1 MAKNNKDTNFEL
13 EISQKEL
20 QEFIENL
27 DPKRNI
33 QDLAASAAEIIASA
47 GFSTH
52 WDDILPMLDDEH
64 ISEDLRLAAHIIFRA
79 KLVLEEMEKDSS
91 LRNIV
96 YNTMLMMDALEVA
109 NIKGYIPSESDV
121 NFNKMEAKTSSMN
134 MAIKKEKIIDTIRQ
148 LAKENPKKG
157 ITWLRKRAST
167 LLSSETQKGYSY
179 RQILRDTKGMR
190 IKNDKT

>member
-1 MAKNNKDTNFEL
+1 MSNKNKDKDSEL

-20 QEFIENL
+20 QEFIETL

-33 QDLAASAAEIIASA
+33 QDLAASAAEIIANA
-47 GFSTH
+47 GFSTQ
-52 WDDILPMLDDEH
+52 WDDILPMLDDQH
-64 ISEDLRLAAHIIFRA
+64 IQEQLRLAAHIIFRA

-91 LRNIV
+91 SDNIV

-109 NIKGYIPSESDV
+109 NLKGYIPPTSEV
-121 NFNKMEAKTSSMN
+121 NFKKMKAKTSTMD

-148 LAKENPKKG
+148 LAKENPDKG

-167 LLSSETQKGYSY
+167 LLSSEERKGYSY
-179 RQILRDTKGMR
+179 RQIQRDTKGMR
-190 IKNDKT
+190 IRKD

>member
-1 MAKNNKDTNFEL
+1 MPNKNKDKDSEL

-20 QEFIENL
+20 QEFIETL

-33 QDLAASAAEIIASA
+33 QDLAASAAEIIANA
-47 GFSTH
+47 GFSTQ

-64 ISEDLRLAAHIIFRA
+64 IQEQLRLAAHIIFRA

-91 LRNIV
+91 LDNIV

-109 NIKGYIPSESDV
+109 NIKGYIPPTSEV
-121 NFNKMEAKTSSMN
+121 NFKKMKAKTSTMN

-148 LAKENPKKG
+148 LAKENPDKG

-167 LLSSETQKGYSY
+167 LLSSEESKGYSY
-179 RQILRDTKGMR
+179 RQIQRDTKGMR
-190 IKNDKT
+190 IRKD

>member
-1 MAKNNKDTNFEL
+1 MTNKNKDKDPEL

-20 QEFIENL
+20 QELIETL

-47 GFSTH
+47 GFSTQ

-64 ISEDLRLAAHIIFRA
+64 IEERLRLAAHIIFRA

-91 LRNIV
+91 LHNIV
-96 YNTMLMMDALEVA
+96 FNTMLMMDTLEVA
-109 NIKGYIPSESDV
+109 NIKGYIPPTSEV
-121 NFNKMEAKTSSMN
+121 NFKKMKAETSTMD

-148 LAKENPKKG
+148 LAKENPDKG

-167 LLSSETQKGYSY
+167 LLSSKKKKGYSY
-179 RQILRDTKGMR
+179 RQIQRDTKGMR
-190 IKNDKT
+190 IRKD

>member
-1 MAKNNKDTNFEL
+1 MSNKNKDKDAEL

-20 QEFIENL
+20 QEFIETL

-33 QDLAASAAEIIASA
+33 QDLAASAAEIIANA
-47 GFSTH
+47 GFSTQ

-64 ISEDLRLAAHIIFRA
+64 ILEQLRLAAHIIFRA

-91 LRNIV
+91 LDNIV

-109 NIKGYIPSESDV
+109 NLKGYIPPTSEV
-121 NFNKMEAKTSSMN
+121 NFKKMKAKTSTMN

-148 LAKENPKKG
+148 LAKENPDKG

-167 LLSSETQKGYSY
+167 LLSSEESKGYSY
-179 RQILRDTKGMR
+179 RQIQRDTKGMR
-190 IKNDKT
+190 IRKD

>member
-1 MAKNNKDTNFEL
+1 MPNKNKDKDSEL

-20 QEFIENL
+20 QEFIETL

-33 QDLAASAAEIIASA
+33 QDLAASAAEIIANA
-47 GFSTH
+47 GFSTQ

-64 ISEDLRLAAHIIFRA
+64 ILEQLRLAAHIIFRA

-91 LRNIV
+91 LDNIV

-109 NIKGYIPSESDV
+109 NLKGYIPPTSEV
-121 NFNKMEAKTSSMN
+121 NFKKMKAKTSTMN

-148 LAKENPKKG
+148 LAKENPDKG

-167 LLSSETQKGYSY
+167 LLSSAEKKGYSY
-179 RQILRDTKGMR
+179 RQIQRDTKGMR
-190 IKNDKT
+190 IRKD

>member
-1 MAKNNKDTNFEL
+1 MSNKNKDKDSEL

-20 QEFIENL
+20 QEFIETL

-33 QDLAASAAEIIASA
+33 QDLAASAAEIIANA
-47 GFSTH
+47 GFSTQ

-64 ISEDLRLAAHIIFRA
+64 IQEQLRLAAHIIFRA

-91 LRNIV
+91 LHNIV

-109 NIKGYIPSESDV
+109 NIKGYIPPTSEV
-121 NFNKMEAKTSSMN
+121 NFKKMKAETSTMN
-134 MAIKKEKIIDTIRQ
+134 MAVKKEKIIDTIRQ
-148 LAKENPKKG
+148 LAKENPDKG

-167 LLSSETQKGYSY
+167 LLSSVEKKGYSY
-179 RQILRDTKGMR
+179 RQIQRDTKRMR
-190 IKNDKT
+190 IRKD

>member
-1 MAKNNKDTNFEL
+1 MSNKNKDKDSEL

-20 QEFIENL
+20 QEFIETL

-33 QDLAASAAEIIASA
+33 QDLAASAAEIIANA
-47 GFSTH
+47 GFSTQ

-64 ISEDLRLAAHIIFRA
+64 IQEQLRLAAHIIFRA

-91 LRNIV
+91 SDNIV

-109 NIKGYIPSESDV
+109 NLKGYIPPTSEV
-121 NFNKMEAKTSSMN
+121 NFKKMKAKTSTMD
-134 MAIKKEKIIDTIRQ
+134 MAVKKEKIIDTIRQ
-148 LAKENPKKG
+148 LAKENPDKG

-167 LLSSETQKGYSY
+167 LLSSAEKKGYSY
-179 RQILRDTKGMR
+179 RQIQRDTKGMR
-190 IKNDKT
+190 IRKD

>member
-1 MAKNNKDTNFEL
+1 MSNKNKDKDSKL

-20 QEFIENL
+20 QEFIETL

-33 QDLAASAAEIIASA
+33 QDLAASAAEIIANA
-47 GFSTH
+47 GFSTQ

-64 ISEDLRLAAHIIFRA
+64 IQEQLRLAAHIIFRA

-91 LRNIV
+91 LDNIV
-96 YNTMLMMDALEVA
+96 YNTMLMMDTLEVA
-109 NIKGYIPSESDV
+109 NLKGYIPPTSEV
-121 NFNKMEAKTSSMN
+121 NFKKMKAKTSTMN

-148 LAKENPKKG
+148 LAKENPDKG

-167 LLSSETQKGYSY
+167 LLSSEERKGYSY
-179 RQILRDTKGMR
+179 RQIQRDTKGMR
-190 IKNDKT
+190 IRKD

>member
-1 MAKNNKDTNFEL
+1 MPNKNKDKDTEL

-20 QEFIENL
+20 QEFIETL

-33 QDLAASAAEIIASA
+33 QDLAATAAEIIANA
-47 GFSTH
+47 GFSTQ
-52 WDDILPMLDDEH
+52 WDDILPMLDDER
-64 ISEDLRLAAHIIFRA
+64 IQEQLRLAAHIIFRA

-91 LRNIV
+91 VDNIV

-109 NIKGYIPSESDV
+109 NLKGYIPPTSEV
-121 NFNKMEAKTSSMN
+121 NFKKMKAKTSTMD

-148 LAKENPKKG
+148 LAKENPDKG

-167 LLSSETQKGYSY
+167 LLSSEESKGYSY
-179 RQILRDTKGMR
+179 RQIQRDTKGMR
-190 IKNDKT
+190 IRKD

>member
-52 WDDILPMLDDEH
+52 WDDILPMLDNEH

-96 YNTMLMMDALEVA
+96 YNTMLMMDTLELA
-109 NIKGYIPSESDV
+109 NIKGYIPPASDV

-134 MAIKKEKIIDTIRQ
+134 IAIKKEKIIDTIRQ

-167 LLSSETQKGYSY
+167 LLSSEAQKGYSY

>member
-1 MAKNNKDTNFEL
+1 MVNKNKDKDLEL

-20 QEFIENL
+20 QEFIEIL
-27 DPKRNI
+27 DPNRNI
-33 QDLAASAAEIIASA
+33 QDLAASAAEIIAGE
-47 GFSTH
+47 GFSTQ

-64 ISEDLRLAAHIIFRA
+64 IQERLRLAAHIIFRA

-109 NIKGYIPSESDV
+109 NIKGYIPPTSEV
-121 NFNKMEAKTSSMN
+121 NFKKMKAETSTMD

-148 LAKENPKKG
+148 LAKENPDKG

-167 LLSSETQKGYSY
+167 LLSSEKKKGYSY
-179 RQILRDTKGMR
+179 RQIQRDTKGMR
-190 IKNDKT
+190 IRKD

>member
-1 MAKNNKDTNFEL
+1 MSNKNKHKGSEL

-20 QEFIENL
+20 QEFIETL

-33 QDLAASAAEIIASA
+33 QDLAASAAEIIANA
-47 GFSTH
+47 GFSTQ
-52 WDDILPMLDDEH
+52 WDDILPMLDDQH
-64 ISEDLRLAAHIIFRA
+64 IQEQLRLAAHIIFRA

-91 LRNIV
+91 LDNIV

-109 NIKGYIPSESDV
+109 NLKGYIPPTSEV
-121 NFNKMEAKTSSMN
+121 NFKKMKAKTSTMD

-148 LAKENPKKG
+148 LAKENPDKG

-167 LLSSETQKGYSY
+167 LLSSEERKGYSY
-179 RQILRDTKGMR
+179 RQIQRDTKGMR
-190 IKNDKT
+190 IRKY

>member
-1 MAKNNKDTNFEL
+1 MVNKNKDKDPEL

-20 QEFIENL
+20 QELIETL

-47 GFSTH
+47 GFSTQ

-64 ISEDLRLAAHIIFRA
+64 IQERLRLAAHIIFRA
-79 KLVLEEMEKDSS
+79 RLVLEEMEKHSS
-91 LRNIV
+91 LHNIV

-109 NIKGYIPSESDV
+109 NIKGYIPPTSEV
-121 NFNKMEAKTSSMN
+121 NFKKMKAETSTMDK
-134 MAIKKEKIIDTIRQ
+134 AIKKEKIIDTIRQ
-148 LAKENPKKG
+148 LAKENPDKG

-167 LLSSETQKGYSY
+167 LLSSEKDKGYSY
-179 RQILRDTKGMR
+179 RQIQRDTKGIR
-190 IKNDKT
+190 IRKD

>member
-1 MAKNNKDTNFEL
+1 MTNKNKDKDSEL

-20 QEFIENL
+20 QELIETL

-33 QDLAASAAEIIASA
+33 QDLAASAAEIIANA
-47 GFSTH
+47 GFSTQ

-64 ISEDLRLAAHIIFRA
+64 IQEQLRLAAHIIFRA

-91 LRNIV
+91 LQNIV

-109 NIKGYIPSESDV
+109 NIKGYIPPTSEV
-121 NFNKMEAKTSSMN
+121 NFKKMKAETYTMN

-148 LAKENPKKG
+148 LAKENPEKG

-167 LLSSETQKGYSY
+167 LLSSEKKKGYSY
-179 RQILRDTKGMR
+179 RQIQRDTKGMR
-190 IKNDKT
+190 IRKD

>member
-1 MAKNNKDTNFEL
+1 MSNKNKDKDSKL

-20 QEFIENL
+20 QEFIETL

-33 QDLAASAAEIIASA
+33 QDLAASAAEIIANA
-47 GFSTH
+47 GFSTQ

-64 ISEDLRLAAHIIFRA
+64 IQEQLRLAAHIIFRA

-91 LRNIV
+91 SDNIV

-109 NIKGYIPSESDV
+109 NLKGYIPPTSEV
-121 NFNKMEAKTSSMN
+121 NFKKMKAKTSTMD

-148 LAKENPKKG
+148 LAKENPDKG
-157 ITWLRKRAST
+157 ITWLRKRASS
-167 LLSSETQKGYSY
+167 LLSSSEKKGYSY
-179 RQILRDTKGMR
+179 RQIQRDTKGMR
-190 IKNDKT
+190 IRKD

>member
-1 MAKNNKDTNFEL
+1 MSNKNKDKDSEL

-20 QEFIENL
+20 QEFIETL

-33 QDLAASAAEIIASA
+33 QDLAASAAEIIANA
-47 GFSTH
+47 GFSTQ

-64 ISEDLRLAAHIIFRA
+64 IQEQLRLAAHIIFRA

-91 LRNIV
+91 LDNIV

-109 NIKGYIPSESDV
+109 NLKGYIPPTSEV
-121 NFNKMEAKTSSMN
+121 NFKKMKAKTSTMDI
-134 MAIKKEKIIDTIRQ
+134 AIKKEKIIDTIRQ
-148 LAKENPKKG
+148 LAKENPDKG

-167 LLSSETQKGYSY
+167 LLSSEERKGYSY
-179 RQILRDTKGMR
+179 RQIQRDTKGMR
-190 IKNDKT
+190 IRKD

>member
-1 MAKNNKDTNFEL
+1 MANKNKDKNSEL
-13 EISQKEL
+13 EISQQEL
-20 QEFIENL
+20 QELIETL

-33 QDLAASAAEIIASA
+33 QDLAASAAEIIANA
-47 GFSTH
+47 GFSTQ

-64 ISEDLRLAAHIIFRA
+64 IQEEFRLAAHIIFRA

-91 LRNIV
+91 LHNIV

-109 NIKGYIPSESDV
+109 NLKGYISPTSEI
-121 NFNKMEAKTSSMN
+121 NFKKMKTETATMN

-148 LAKENPKKG
+148 LAKENPDKG

-167 LLSSETQKGYSY
+167 LLSSEKEKGYSY
-179 RQILRDTKGMR
+179 RQIQRDTKGMR
-190 IKNDKT
+190 IKKD

>member
-1 MAKNNKDTNFEL
+1 MVNKNKDKDPEL

-20 QEFIENL
+20 QELIETL

-47 GFSTH
+47 GFSTQ

-64 ISEDLRLAAHIIFRA
+64 IQERLRLAAHIIFRA
-79 KLVLEEMEKDSS
+79 RLVLEEMEKHSS
-91 LRNIV
+91 LHNVV

-109 NIKGYIPSESDV
+109 NIKGYIPPTSEV
-121 NFNKMEAKTSSMN
+121 NFKKMKAETSTMDK
-134 MAIKKEKIIDTIRQ
+134 AIKKEKIIDTIRQ
-148 LAKENPKKG
+148 LAKENPDKG

-167 LLSSETQKGYSY
+167 LLSSEKDKGYSY
-179 RQILRDTKGMR
+179 RQIQRDTKGMR
-190 IKNDKT
+190 IRKD

>member
-1 MAKNNKDTNFEL
+1 MSNKNKDKDSEL

-20 QEFIENL
+20 QEFIETL

-33 QDLAASAAEIIASA
+33 QDLAASAAEILANA
-47 GFSTH
+47 GFSTQ
-52 WDDILPMLDDEH
+52 WDDILPMLDDQH
-64 ISEDLRLAAHIIFRA
+64 IQEQLRLAAHIIFRA

-91 LRNIV
+91 LDNIV

-109 NIKGYIPSESDV
+109 NLKGYIPPTSEV
-121 NFNKMEAKTSSMN
+121 NFKKMKAKTSTMD

-148 LAKENPKKG
+148 LAKENPDKG

-167 LLSSETQKGYSY
+167 LLSSEERKGYSY
-179 RQILRDTKGMR
+179 RQIQRDTKGMKIR
-190 IKNDKT
+190 KD

>member
-1 MAKNNKDTNFEL
+1 MVNKNKDKDPEL

-20 QEFIENL
+20 QELIETL

-47 GFSTH
+47 GFSTQ

-64 ISEDLRLAAHIIFRA
+64 IQERLRLAAHIIFRA
-79 KLVLEEMEKDSS
+79 RLVLEEMEKHSF
-91 LRNIV
+91 LHNIV

-109 NIKGYIPSESDV
+109 NIKGYIPPTSEV
-121 NFNKMEAKTSSMN
+121 NFKKMKAETSTMDK
-134 MAIKKEKIIDTIRQ
+134 AIKKEKIIDTIRQ
-148 LAKENPKKG
+148 LAKENPDKG

-167 LLSSETQKGYSY
+167 LLSSEEDKGYSY
-179 RQILRDTKGMR
+179 RQIQRDTKGMR
-190 IKNDKT
+190 IRKD

>member
-1 MAKNNKDTNFEL
+1 MSNKNKDKDSEL

-20 QEFIENL
+20 QEFIETL

-33 QDLAASAAEIIASA
+33 QDLAASAAEIIANA
-47 GFSTH
+47 GFSTQ

-64 ISEDLRLAAHIIFRA
+64 IQEQLRLAAHIIFRA

-91 LRNIV
+91 LDNIV

-109 NIKGYIPSESDV
+109 NLKGYIPPTSEV
-121 NFNKMEAKTSSMN
+121 NFKKMKAETYTMSV
-134 MAIKKEKIIDTIRQ
+134 AIKKEKIIDTIRQ
-148 LAKENPKKG
+148 LAKENPEKG

-167 LLSSETQKGYSY
+167 LLSSEKKKGYSY
-179 RQILRDTKGMR
+179 RQIQRDTKGMKIR
-190 IKNDKT
+190 KD

>member
-1 MAKNNKDTNFEL
+1 MSNKNKDKDSEL

-20 QEFIENL
+20 QEFIETL
-27 DPKRNI
+27 DPKRNF
-33 QDLAASAAEIIASA
+33 QDLAASAAEIIANA
-47 GFSTH
+47 GFSTQ

-64 ISEDLRLAAHIIFRA
+64 IQEQLRLAAHIIFRA

-91 LRNIV
+91 LHNIV

-109 NIKGYIPSESDV
+109 NLKGYIPPTSEV
-121 NFNKMEAKTSSMN
+121 NFKKMKAKTSTMD

-148 LAKENPKKG
+148 LAKENPDKG

-167 LLSSETQKGYSY
+167 LLSSEERKGYSY
-179 RQILRDTKGMR
+179 RQIQRDTKGMR
-190 IKNDKT
+190 IRKD

>member
-1 MAKNNKDTNFEL
+1 MPNKNKDKDTEL

-20 QEFIENL
+20 QEFIETL

-33 QDLAASAAEIIASA
+33 QDLAASAAEILANA
-47 GFSTH
+47 GFSTQ

-64 ISEDLRLAAHIIFRA
+64 IQEELRLAAHIIFRA

-91 LRNIV
+91 LDNIV

-109 NIKGYIPSESDV
+109 NLKGYIPPTSEV
-121 NFNKMEAKTSSMN
+121 NFKKMKAKTSTMD

-148 LAKENPKKG
+148 LAKENPDKG

-167 LLSSETQKGYSY
+167 LLSSEERKGYSY
-179 RQILRDTKGMR
+179 RQIQRDTKGMR
-190 IKNDKT
+190 IRKD